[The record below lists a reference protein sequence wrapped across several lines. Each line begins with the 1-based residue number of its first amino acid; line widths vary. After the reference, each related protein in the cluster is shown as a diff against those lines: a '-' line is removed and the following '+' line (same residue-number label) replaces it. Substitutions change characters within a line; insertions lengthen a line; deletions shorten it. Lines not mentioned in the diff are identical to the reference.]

1 MLHQNADFSVNLVEL
16 ILFLWVQEFT
26 SSAKPPV
33 VFFYLFLFFFNIII
47 LMNDYPF

>member
-33 VFFYLFLFFFNIII
+33 VFFYFIFIFLI
-47 LMNDYPF
+47 LLY

>member
-33 VFFYLFLFFFNIII
+33 VFFIFNIII